1 MTEGERLDRLERT
14 VQGIKA
20 GQQALRE
27 HIDGK
32 IDALTTAVE
41 KSTSEQPLTAPV
53 WAFLLMAGSTTVFAA
68 VALIFLADYYIF

>member
-1 MTEGERLDRLERT
+1 MTDGERLDRLEDAVR
-14 VQGIKA
+14 GIKN

-27 HIDGK
+27 HIDDK

-41 KSTSEQPLTAPV
+41 KSACEKPLTAPV